1 MKIPNLENDIAL
13 STYGGTGHTIQE
25 AIEDALSDY
34 QPQSKHGLVV
44 VIIKII
50 EEEVQHGISGQIT
63 DILQ

>member
-44 VIIKII
+44 VIIKIL
-50 EEEVQHGISGQIT
+50 EEVNNYGNDRQT
-63 DILQ
+63 NNILQ